1 MLIKDILTVTALLAS
16 QVSAHGLVTRIKGAN
31 GVDMPGLTII
41 DGVPRDCPSAAC
53 GGQKDTAII
62 RDQEMGGIK
71 ASPLGRTM
79 GAGPV
84 YAATVIN
91 KFMGAATEK
100 RGRASPSE
108 RRRQLINDAASVIT
122 NAGGTILNGVQDIA
136 DKTPL
141 GGTIKSKEL
150 YYNQEDH
157 GAQSAV
163 DDALSIVP
171 GLKSGAMTPQGTKEN
186 GIQLYSGKGSRTGLP
201 TASPDGVVT
210 VIYHQVNQDGAGP
223 LTADIDPSSGGTNAK
238 AFVSAKVIQNIPG
251 VAGFSTSSTMDYEV
265 KVQVPNGMKCTGT
278 VGAAK
283 NVCILR
289 VRNTAISGPFG
300 GSAAFT
306 M

>member
-1 MLIKDILTVTALLAS
+1 MLIKDILTVTVLLAS

-31 GVDMPGLTII
+31 GVNMPGLTII

-62 RDQEMGGIK
+62 RDQEMGGMK

-84 YAATVIN
+84 NAANVIN
-91 KFMGAATEK
+91 KFLGGGAATEK
-100 RGRASPSE
+100 RGRVSLSD

-122 NAGGTILNGVQDIA
+122 NAGGAILNGAQDLV

-141 GGTIKSKEL
+141 GGAVKS
-150 YYNQEDH
+150 
-157 GAQSAV
+157 AQSAV

-171 GLKSGAMTPQGTKEN
+171 GLKSGAMTAQGTSEK
-186 GIQLYSGKGSRTGLP
+186 GVQLYSGKGASTGLP

-223 LTADIDPSSGGTNAK
+223 LTADIDPSSGGTNPK
-238 AFVSAKVIQNIPG
+238 AFVSAPVIQNIPG

-265 KVQVPNGMKCTGT
+265 KVQVPKGMKCTGT
-278 VGAAK
+278 VGAAQ
-283 NVCILR
+283 NVCIVR
-289 VRNTAISGPFG
+289 IRNTAISGPFG

-306 M
+306 Q

>member
-1 MLIKDILTVTALLAS
+1 
-16 QVSAHGLVTRIKGAN
+16 
-31 GVDMPGLTII
+31 
-41 DGVPRDCPSAAC
+41 
-53 GGQKDTAII
+53 
-62 RDQEMGGIK
+62 
-71 ASPLGRTM
+71 
-79 GAGPV
+79 
-84 YAATVIN
+84 
-91 KFMGAATEK
+91 
-100 RGRASPSE
+100 
-108 RRRQLINDAASVIT
+108 
-122 NAGGTILNGVQDIA
+122 
-136 DKTPL
+136 
-141 GGTIKSKEL
+141 
-150 YYNQEDH
+150 
-157 GAQSAV
+157 
-163 DDALSIVP
+163 
-171 GLKSGAMTPQGTKEN
+171 MTPQGTKEN

>member
-1 MLIKDILTVTALLAS
+1 MLIKDILTVTALLVS

-31 GVDMPGLTII
+31 GVNMPGLTII

-62 RDQEMGGIK
+62 RDGEMGGIK

-84 YAATVIN
+84 NAATVIN
-91 KFMGAATEK
+91 KFLGTAAEK
-100 RGRASPSE
+100 RGRVPPSE

-122 NAGGTILNGVQDIA
+122 NAGGAILNGAQDLA

-141 GGTIKSKEL
+141 GGAIKS
-150 YYNQEDH
+150 
-157 GAQSAV
+157 AQSAV

-171 GLKSGAMTPQGTKEN
+171 GLKSGAMTAQGTSEN
-186 GIQLYSGKGSRTGLP
+186 GVQLYSGKGASTGLP
-201 TASPDGVVT
+201 TASADGVVT

-223 LTADIDPSSGGTNAK
+223 LTADIDPSSGGTNPK
-238 AFVSAKVIQNIPG
+238 AFVSAQVIQNIPG

-265 KVQVPNGMKCTGT
+265 KVQVPKGMKCTGT

-283 NVCILR
+283 NVCIVR
-289 VRNTAISGPFG
+289 IRNTAISGPFG

-306 M
+306 Q

>member
-122 NAGGTILNGVQDIA
+122 NAGGTILNGMDS
-136 DKTPL
+136 L
-141 GGTIKSKEL
+141 GG
-150 YYNQEDH
+150 
-157 GAQSAV
+157 
-163 DDALSIVP
+163 P
-171 GLKSGAMTPQGTKEN
+171 
-186 GIQLYSGKGSRTGLP
+186 RR
-201 TASPDGVVT
+201 
-210 VIYHQVNQDGAGP
+210 
-223 LTADIDPSSGGTNAK
+223 AD
-238 AFVSAKVIQNIPG
+238 
-251 VAGFSTSSTMDYEV
+251 
-265 KVQVPNGMKCTGT
+265 
-278 VGAAK
+278 
-283 NVCILR
+283 
-289 VRNTAISGPFG
+289 
-300 GSAAFT
+300 
-306 M
+306 